1 MASTIKDIAHETGLS
16 IATVSKYINGGHL
29 REKNRIGIKD
39 AIRRLD
45 YQVNEYARGLKSN
58 RSKTIGIIIPEL
70 CNLFVT
76 QIITVMEAH
85 LRSKGYSIIVC
96 DCHTDET
103 IECEVVQFLLGKMVD
118 GIVNMPVC
126 RDGRHLQPVVEKG
139 IPIVLI
145 DRIIPSLSDY
155 ADCVLIDN
163 KTAAHTATLHLL
175 QNKHRHIGIIT
186 GPLNIYT
193 SGQRLEGYRQAL
205 ESCGATYESRFVS
218 HSDYTVQG
226 GYVSM
231 SRLLSQN
238 PDMTAVFVTNYEM
251 TLGAI
256 IAANEANVNIPDQLS
271 FIGFDNIDLSRV
283 THPRLSIVTQPLNE
297 IGTQAAR
304 LLLQRLQ
311 ENMSVSPASVILS
324 TSLHENGSVRT
335 LF

>member
-1 MASTIKDIAHETGLS
+1 
-16 IATVSKYINGGHL
+16 
-29 REKNRIGIKD
+29 
-39 AIRRLD
+39 
-45 YQVNEYARGLKSN
+45 
-58 RSKTIGIIIPEL
+58 
-70 CNLFVT
+70 
-76 QIITVMEAH
+76 
-85 LRSKGYSIIVC
+85 
-96 DCHTDET
+96 
-103 IECEVVQFLLGKMVD
+103 
-118 GIVNMPVC
+118 
-126 RDGRHLQPVVEKG
+126 
-139 IPIVLI
+139 
-145 DRIIPSLSDY
+145 
-155 ADCVLIDN
+155 
-163 KTAAHTATLHLL
+163 
-175 QNKHRHIGIIT
+175 
-186 GPLNIYT
+186 
-193 SGQRLEGYRQAL
+193 
-205 ESCGATYESRFVS
+205 
-218 HSDYTVQG
+218 
-226 GYVSM
+226 M